1 MSLARDALLHA
12 GLLACTAAAGAAA
25 AAAALAHGVLGLV
38 EEGRHVC
45 GLVWFGLVWLLL
57 LFVVVVVGLGWCLKE
72 VGCEKWGE
80 GGMRARRVLYAF
92 QTYLGPSSL

>member
-1 MSLARDALLHA
+1 VSLARDALLHA

-45 GLVWFGLVWLLL
+45 GLVWLVWLVM
-57 LFVVVVVGLGWCLKE
+57 FVVVVVGLG
-72 VGCEKWGE
+72 
-80 GGMRARRVLYAF
+80 
-92 QTYLGPSSL
+92 